1 MANSVFKV
9 VEHKT
14 SSPLLRLAQLRLL
27 ILGDL
32 QHLFQPAHIGVSIAD
47 MLEQWEAKAEEAG
60 ILADKKEFVAAAALA
75 EEFNAVVLLLKLA
88 RLNHDVGDLE
98 GALKHLAQAD
108 KLNPDNGAILQMHDE
123 IKQELQ
129 DAASSKEA
137 SQQQHASSA
146 AAVSSGL
153 PAKQDAALQ
162 KEIDRLMAQS
172 DYQRAHWLLPSH
184 HDATPAAHLLCR
196 VAKLKFLVKDFRD
209 AAADLTT
216 AEHLQPG
223 DAATLQLHGRVK
235 MELCDHTGAAEDLSS
250 TADSAE
256 LLEL

>member
-1 MANSVFKV
+1 MPIGDAPTTPSASAFA
-9 VEHKT
+9 T
-14 SSPLLRLAQLRLL
+14 SATSTDSPN
-27 ILGDL
+27 
-32 QHLFQPAHIGVSIAD
+32 GVSIAD

-75 EEFNAVVLLLKLA
+75 EECVALA
-88 RLNHDVGDLE
+88 IIC
-98 GALKHLAQAD
+98 GARVSQRKISVEFRETVEHVANTQGEAD